1 MASAS
6 VMAPSTRL
14 LRSRRKLCSFNGS
27 CPIRVWVSYSMGQ
40 PIPGAFVND
49 SIISASALAISLLG
63 LLLAFTAHKRISK
76 ARKSL
81 VLLQGTHDGKTIIDA
96 LASYAR
102 ELGSI
107 DAAIQEL
114 ASRQQELFASLGLSK
129 RNLGVVRYDAF
140 EDMGGRLSFSL
151 ALVDDHAN
159 GVVMTSIN
167 GRAESRVYAK
177 VLEAGASEHNLSVEE
192 ERAIADALG
201 TKQKVRR

>member
-1 MASAS
+1 
-6 VMAPSTRL
+6 
-14 LRSRRKLCSFNGS
+14 
-27 CPIRVWVSYSMGQ
+27 MGQ